1 MPETTDI
8 DDDVFQ
14 YEGSEMSQ
22 CISGFGRNA
31 LELIEDVAT
40 RHKDMDPED
49 AERVRWHVGELVRWC
64 RHFNGKSQRLKR
76 SNADLLEAARAMLS
90 ISPECRFGKG
100 VDGKEYHLVRGE
112 SGDELGHTR
121 EQCVWCALRAA
132 IAAAEGRQPE

>member
-8 DDDVFQ
+8 DDGVFQ

-64 RHFNGKSQRLKR
+64 RHFNGKAQRLEREKAELLTVCQR
-76 SNADLLEAARAMLS
+76 IAMVHGIRDAIGHYANDL
-90 ISPECRFGKG
+90 
-100 VDGKEYHLVRGE
+100 
-112 SGDELGHTR
+112 
-121 EQCVWCALRAA
+121 
-132 IAAAEGRQPE
+132 AAAEGRQPE